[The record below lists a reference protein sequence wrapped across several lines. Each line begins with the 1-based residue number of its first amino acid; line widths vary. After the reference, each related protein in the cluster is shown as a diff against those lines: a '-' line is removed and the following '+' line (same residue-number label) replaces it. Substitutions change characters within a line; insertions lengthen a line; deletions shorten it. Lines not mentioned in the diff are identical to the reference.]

1 MFFSKTPPSPQPWR
15 CVPKIKP
22 YPLFIPLSNASSS
35 ASCFPLTK
43 KNPRRI
49 LIQTTSSYSPQSPPP
64 TPTTPSVERNRRWKK
79 VPPDMGPPVGPSFVE
94 DEGDAAGAEGSS
106 SAQVARGP
114 EAGVGARG
122 LGFLRRRSIWRK
134 VVSFVPR
141 KVRSIVLLNVLS
153 VIFASNIC
161 VVKEAEV
168 ITDPAVFAVVRFAV
182 SAVPFIPF
190 VLKAHE
196 DMQILTA
203 GVELGFWVSLGYLAQ
218 AVGLLTSDAGRASF
232 ISAFTVIIVPLI
244 DGIIGAA
251 VPAYTWV
258 GAFVSLIGVAM
269 LEFTGSPP
277 CVGDILNLLSAV
289 CFAIHMLRTEHIS
302 RSIKKENF
310 LTLLGCEVII
320 VALFS
325 TIWFILKCLF
335 HHVKRWSL
343 SSLSWSKFLCWMVSF
358 PWVAALYTGIFS
370 TGLCLWAEL
379 SAMRDV
385 SATETAIIYGLE
397 PVWGAAFAW
406 FLLGERW
413 GVVGWIGAALIIGSC
428 LTVQILGSLPEICK
442 WYKGSGQM
450 NA

>member
-1 MFFSKTPPSPQPWR
+1 
-15 CVPKIKP
+15 
-22 YPLFIPLSNASSS
+22 
-35 ASCFPLTK
+35 
-43 KNPRRI
+43 
-49 LIQTTSSYSPQSPPP
+49 
-64 TPTTPSVERNRRWKK
+64 
-79 VPPDMGPPVGPSFVE
+79 MGPPVGPSFVE

-114 EAGVGARG
+114 EAGV
-122 LGFLRRRSIWRK
+122 
-134 VVSFVPR
+134 
-141 KVRSIVLLNVLS
+141 
-153 VIFASNIC
+153 ASNIC

-182 SAVPFIPF
+182 SAIPFIPF

-277 CVGDILNLLSAV
+277 CVHFKLMNFLPFQVGDILNLLSAV